1 MDILIIKPSSLGDI
15 VHGLQA
21 AQSIRRQMP
30 DCRIS
35 WVVREVFYPLV
46 RSCQAVDECF
56 LFYRHRGVAGFGK
69 LLWQIRRQRFDVVL
83 EMQGLARSG
92 LIALAAHA
100 ERKIGRTDARELS
113 ALACNE
119 RITLPEAGKEAHAV
133 EILFQFLPAMG
144 CEPVIHG
151 PLEFHQPVIRSF
163 DPVALEGKPVVI
175 FLESRR
181 AEKQWPLPY
190 FMNLVE
196 TLMEKFPKIPVILA
210 GSEAMPDMGGFSRNE
225 NLINLV
231 GITAIDELVPLISK
245 ARLVIAND
253 SGPMHL
259 AAAIGTPALALFGP
273 TDAKRFGPFPLIRE
287 TNHILRARG
296 GDLSKLTVDA
306 VLEKV
311 ETILAG

>member
-21 AQSIRRQMP
+21 AQAIRRQMP

-35 WVVREVFYPLV
+35 WVVREVFFPLV

-92 LIALAAHA
+92 LIALATHA
-100 ERKIGRTDARELS
+100 ERKIRRTDARELS

-133 EILFQFLPAMG
+133 EILFQFLPAIG

-151 PLEFHQPVIRSF
+151 PLEFRQPVIRSF
-163 DPVALEGKPVVI
+163 DPEALEGEPVVI
-175 FLESRR
+175 FLENRR
-181 AEKQWPLPY
+181 EEKQWPY
-190 FMNLVE
+190 FMSLVE
-196 TLMEKFPKIPVILA
+196 TLTEKYPKIPIILA
-210 GSEAMPDMGGFSRNE
+210 GSETMQNMGDLSGNE
-225 NLINLV
+225 NLNNLM
-231 GITAIDELVPLISK
+231 GITAIDELIPLISK

-259 AAAIGTPALALFGP
+259 AAAIGTPVLALFGP
-273 TDAKRFGPFPLIRE
+273 TDPKRFGPFPLIKE
-287 TNHILRARG
+287 SNHILTARG

-306 VLEKV
+306 VFEKV
-311 ETILAG
+311 ETILSG